1 MEHGPVTPLEVLQD
15 ARRQGIEV
23 LLAHGGLRIV
33 ARREPV
39 TPIIDALVAH
49 KPAII
54 ALLTPDA
61 SGWTGEDYETFYD
74 ERAAIL
80 EYEHNM
86 PRAEAEARAREQTDR
101 ERTLRLASC
110 PPRRAAAEGR

>member
-1 MEHGPVTPLEVLQD
+1 MDHDAVSPLQVLRA
-15 ARRQGIEV
+15 ARNKGIEV
-23 LLAHGGLRIV
+23 LLSHGNLRLV
-33 ARREPV
+33 ARREPAR
-39 TPIIDALVAH
+39 PIIEELIAH

-61 SGWTGEDYETFYD
+61 SGWTGEDYAMFHE

-80 EYEHNM
+80 EYEHGV
-86 PRAEAEARAREQTDR
+86 PRPEAEARAREQTDA

-110 PPRRAAAEGR
+110 PSHRTSAESR

>member
-1 MEHGPVTPLEVLQD
+1 MDHDAVSPLQVLRA
-15 ARRQGIEV
+15 ARHKGIEV
-23 LLAHGGLRIV
+23 LLEQGNLRLV
-33 ARREPV
+33 ARLEPDQR
-39 TPIIDALVAH
+39 IIDALIAH

-61 SGWTGEDYETFYD
+61 SGWTNEDYEMFYE

-80 EYEHNM
+80 EYEHGV
-86 PRAEAEARAREQTDR
+86 PRPEAESRAREQTDA

-110 PPRRAAAEGR
+110 PPNGRRTVSI

>member
-1 MEHGPVTPLEVLQD
+1 MDHDDLTPLQVLRA
-15 ARRQGIEV
+15 ARHEGIEV
-23 LLAHGGLRIV
+23 LLAQGDLRLV
-33 ARREPV
+33 ARLQPDPR
-39 TPIIDALVAH
+39 IIHELVAH

-61 SGWTGEDYETFYD
+61 SGWTGEDYETFYE

-80 EYEHNM
+80 EYEHGV
-86 PRAEAEARAREQTDR
+86 PRHEAEARAREQTNA

-110 PPRRAAAEGR
+110 PPNGRRSVST